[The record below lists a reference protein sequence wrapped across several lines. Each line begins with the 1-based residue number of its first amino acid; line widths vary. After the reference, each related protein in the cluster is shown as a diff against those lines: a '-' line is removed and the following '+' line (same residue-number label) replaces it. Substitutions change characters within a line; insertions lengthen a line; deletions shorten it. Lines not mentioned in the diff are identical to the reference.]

1 MSIRDIRWTL
11 LLSAVLCIAAG
22 PALSA
27 AASAAPAS
35 AAPAAPSTDAL
46 SAREI
51 IARAQAA
58 AGGETWIHPRTLLMR
73 GHAVFYTPQ
82 GPERHERYEM
92 WRVYP
97 AAKGAAHAAD
107 GKVRI
112 ESWHQGR
119 RVRLVTFDGERS
131 YTLDGPQPPSEA
143 DKQWSENFGFGVIRF
158 ALEPGFRQERLPDEV
173 VEGRPVRV
181 VRITDPSG
189 QATTFSMAKDD
200 DAILRLGFDTPRGWH
215 ERLYSQFFRKP
226 GVSWVQPGRVRL
238 YYDGVIQN
246 EIFWTDFELDRPM
259 PDALFVVP
267 APGTAATAPT
277 GSPALYVVRDADST
291 MYLFGTLHLRR
302 ADETWSSPVIEA
314 ALAASDE
321 VWTEI
326 DVSPAAMGDAVG
338 MMMRRGMAPPDA
350 PLSSRLSPEAWT
362 RLKAALAPTGLSV
375 ERVEPMQPWFAALML
390 SMAPALRA
398 GYTAAAGADLGVGAS
413 GASQGKRMRAF
424 ETMEQQIGFL
434 ADLPEAVQLQMLSEA
449 MDEETRNV
457 DQIDPLGAAWERGD
471 LEVLDAMNEAM
482 RHDYPEL
489 FEALIVRRNAAW
501 VATLLQELEGA
512 GSDFVAVGAAHL
524 VGPEGLVAQLR
535 ARGVQVERVTDG
547 AAAGREAAA
556 GAVVK

>member
-11 LLSAVLCIAAG
+11 LLSAVLCIAA
-22 PALSA
+22 P
-27 AASAAPAS
+27 AASPA
-35 AAPAAPSTDAL
+35 DAL

-51 IARAQAA
+51 VARAQAA

-119 RVRLVTFDGERS
+119 RVRLVTFDGVRS

-215 ERLYSQFFRKP
+215 ERLYSDFFRKP

-238 YYDGVIQN
+238 YYGGVIQN

-259 PDALFVVP
+259 PDELFVVP
-267 APGTAATAPT
+267 PPAKAAAPAPT
-277 GSPALYVVRDADST
+277 DGPALYVARDADST

-302 ADETWSSPVIEA
+302 AGETWSSPAIEA
-314 ALAASDE
+314 ALAASE
-321 VWTEI
+321 EIWTEV
-326 DVSPAAMGDAVG
+326 DVSPEAMGDIAGV
-338 MMMRRGMAPPDA
+338 MTRRGMAPPDA
-350 PLSSRLSPEAWT
+350 PLSSRLGPEAWE
-362 RLKAALAPTGLSV
+362 RLKAALARTGMSV
-375 ERVEPMQPWFAALML
+375 ERIEPMQPWFAALML
-390 SMAPALRA
+390 AMAPTLRA
-398 GYTAAAGADLGVGAS
+398 GYTLEAGADRGVGAS
-413 GASQGKRMRAF
+413 GAAQGKRMRAF
-424 ETMEQQIGFL
+424 ETMEQQIGLF

-449 MDEETRNV
+449 MDQGAAGTDRV
-457 DQIDPLGAAWERGD
+457 DQMAAAWQSGD
-471 LEVLDAMNEAM
+471 LKTLDTAFNDAM
-482 RHDYPEL
+482 RRDYPEL

-501 VATLLQELEGA
+501 TATLLRELEGA
-512 GSDFVAVGAAHL
+512 GGDFVAVGAAHL

-535 ARGVQVERVTDG
+535 ARGVQVERVG
-547 AAAGREAAA
+547 QESPA